1 MTATRQSQVE
11 DHFLDLVLDDD
22 ELVRA
27 EFDALI
33 AATWESP
40 CEPPQ
45 HKSGP
50 PVGGWAAAPPPAR
63 WPRRPGLPIARTV
76 RTRRPQGRQRGPPH
90 RWIGVS

>member
-50 PVGGWAAAPPPAR
+50 PAFPSPGPCGLAVRRVGSAA
-63 WPRRPGLPIARTV
+63 LRTAGSAFPDRCSGEEV
-76 RTRRPQGRQRGPPH
+76 RKPTTRRT
-90 RWIGVS
+90 